1 MKRVIISALVSILTP
16 TLATA
21 QLSGNGFY
29 RVQNNA
35 SHRYITINDDIIGQV
50 NTSSTTA
57 DLSNIVTWRGFDYV
71 KSNPAS
77 IIYIESVGSK
87 YNLSA
92 QGTSVYK
99 IAGGRTYIDI
109 TDKGG
114 NTYEFS
120 VSYSGAKIKLYDDSK
135 SADKGGV
142 RQSSSDQSYALWRML
157 PINTSDNYLG
167 LQPTVKVADDEYYGT
182 LFADYAFKRVSEG
195 IKIYYI
201 NAEDEGRCRLKE
213 ITSEV
218 IPAATPII
226 FKCSSNDP
234 AQNMVMPVTDEAE
247 KPTDNYLAGT
257 YFASTTNKHKEYVEY
272 DDATMHVLGVGADGQ
287 LSFVTAKSTDLVNDG
302 QHIPMN
308 TCWLRLFNN
317 LTGEFTVLDESQY
330 AGISTINTDANE
342 VNPSKQGT
350 YSLSGVRMSNS
361 ELLKPGIYIQNGKK
375 KVIK

>member
-35 SHRYITINDDIIGQV
+35 SQRYITINDDIIGQV

-77 IIYIESVGSK
+77 IIYIESVSGK

-99 IAGGRTYIDI
+99 ITGGRAYVDIKDQGNGTYS
-109 TDKGG
+109 
-114 NTYEFS
+114 FS
-120 VSYSGAKIKLYDDSK
+120 VSYSGAQVYLYDDTK
-135 SADKGGV
+135 SSDKGGV
-142 RQSSSDQSYALWRML
+142 RQSSSNQDYRYWKLL

-167 LQPTVKVADDEYYGT
+167 LQPTVQVGDSYYGT
-182 LFADYAFKRVSEG
+182 LYADYAFKRVSDG

-257 YFASTTNKHKEYVEY
+257 YFASTTNKHKEFVEY

-330 AGISTINTDANE
+330 AGISTINTDKE
-342 VNPSKQGT
+342 IGTSKQGT
-350 YSLSGVRMSNS
+350 FSLSGVRINDSRQ
-361 ELLKPGIYIQNGKK
+361 LKPGIYIQNGKK
-375 KVIK
+375 MVIK

>member
-29 RVQNNA
+29 RVQNNK
-35 SHRYITINDDIIGQV
+35 SERYITINDDIIGQV

-57 DLSNIVTWRGFDYV
+57 DLNNIITWRGFDYV

-167 LQPTVKVADDEYYGT
+167 LQPTVKVGDDEYYGT
-182 LFADYAFKRVSEG
+182 LYADYAFKRVSDG

-257 YFASTTNKHKEYVEY
+257 YFASTTNKHKEFVEY

-330 AGISTINTDANE
+330 AGISTINTDKE
-342 VNPSKQGT
+342 IGTSKQGT
-350 YSLSGVRMSNS
+350 FSLSGVRINDSRQ
-361 ELLKPGIYIQNGKK
+361 LKPGIYIQNGKK
-375 KVIK
+375 MVIK

>member
-50 NTSSTTA
+50 NKSSTTA

-77 IIYIESVGSK
+77 IIYIESVSGK

-167 LQPTVKVADDEYYGT
+167 LQPTVQVGDDYYGT
-182 LFADYAFKRVSEG
+182 LYADYAFKRVSDG

-257 YFASTTNKHKEYVEY
+257 YFASTTNKHKEFVEY

-308 TCWLRLFNN
+308 TCWLRVFNN
-317 LTGEFTVLDESQY
+317 LTGNFTVLDETQY
-330 AGISTINTDANE
+330 AGIST
-342 VNPSKQGT
+342 VNPDEETVSPNKQGIF
-350 YSLSGVRMSNS
+350 SLSGVRMDSS
-361 ELLKPGIYIQNGKK
+361 RQLKPGIYIQNGKK
-375 KVIK
+375 MVIK

>member
-29 RVQNNA
+29 RIQNNA
-35 SHRYITINDDIIGQV
+35 SQRYITINDDIIGQV

-257 YFASTTNKHKEYVEY
+257 YFASTTNKHKEFVEY

-287 LSFVTAKSTDLVNDG
+287 LSFITAKSTDLVNDG

-330 AGISTINTDANE
+330 AGISTINTDKE
-342 VNPSKQGT
+342 IGTSKQGT
-350 YSLSGVRMSNS
+350 FSLSGVRINDSRQ
-361 ELLKPGIYIQNGKK
+361 LKPGIYIQNGKK
-375 KVIK
+375 MVIK

>member
-35 SHRYITINDDIIGQV
+35 SQRYITINDDIIGQV

-77 IIYIESVGSK
+77 IIYIESVSGK

-99 IAGGRTYIDI
+99 IAGGRAYVDIKDQGNGTYS
-109 TDKGG
+109 
-114 NTYEFS
+114 FS
-120 VSYSGAKIKLYDDSK
+120 VSYSGAQVYLYDDTK
-135 SADKGGV
+135 SSDKGGV
-142 RQSSSDQSYALWRML
+142 RQSSSNQDYRYWKLL

-167 LQPTVKVADDEYYGT
+167 LQPTVQVGDSYYGT
-182 LFADYAFKRVSEG
+182 LYADYAFKRVSDG

-257 YFASTTNKHKEYVEY
+257 YFASTTNKHKEFVEY

-287 LSFVTAKSTDLVNDG
+287 LSFITAKSTDLVNDG

-317 LTGEFTVLDESQY
+317 LTGEFTVLDETQY
-330 AGISTINTDANE
+330 AGISTINTDKE
-342 VNPSKQGT
+342 IGTSKQGT
-350 YSLSGVRMSNS
+350 FSLSGVRINDSRQ
-361 ELLKPGIYIQNGKK
+361 LKPGIYIQNGKK
-375 KVIK
+375 MVIK

>member
-35 SHRYITINDDIIGQV
+35 SQRYITINDDIIGQV

-157 PINTSDNYLG
+157 PINTNDNYLG

-182 LFADYAFKRVSEG
+182 LFADYAFKRVSDG

-257 YFASTTNKHKEYVEY
+257 YFASTTNKHKEFVEY

-330 AGISTINTDANE
+330 AGISTINTDKE
-342 VNPSKQGT
+342 IGTSKQGT
-350 YSLSGVRMSNS
+350 FSLSGVRINDSRQ
-361 ELLKPGIYIQNGKK
+361 LKPGIYIQNGKK
-375 KVIK
+375 MVIK

>member
-50 NTSSTTA
+50 NKSSTTA

-77 IIYIESVGSK
+77 IIYIESVSGK

-99 IAGGRTYIDI
+99 IAGGRAYVDIKDQGNDTYS
-109 TDKGG
+109 
-114 NTYEFS
+114 FS
-120 VSYSGAKIKLYDDSK
+120 VSYSGAQVYLYDDTK
-135 SADKGGV
+135 SNDKGGV
-142 RQSSSDQSYALWRML
+142 RQSSSNQDYRYWKLL

-167 LQPTVKVADDEYYGT
+167 LQPTVQVGDSYYGT
-182 LFADYAFKRVSEG
+182 LYADYAFKRVSDG

-257 YFASTTNKHKEYVEY
+257 YFASTTNKHKEFVEY

-308 TCWLRLFNN
+308 TCWLRVFNN
-317 LTGEFTVLDESQY
+317 LTGNFTVLDETQY
-330 AGISTINTDANE
+330 AGIST
-342 VNPSKQGT
+342 VNPDEETVSPNKQGIF
-350 YSLSGVRMSNS
+350 SLSGVRMDSS
-361 ELLKPGIYIQNGKK
+361 RQLKPGIYIQNGKK
-375 KVIK
+375 MVIK

>member
-50 NTSSTTA
+50 NKSSTTA

-77 IIYIESVGSK
+77 IIYIESVSGK

-167 LQPTVKVADDEYYGT
+167 LQPTVQVGDDYYGT
-182 LFADYAFKRVSEG
+182 LYADYAFKRVSDG

-257 YFASTTNKHKEYVEY
+257 YFASTTNKHKEFVEY

-308 TCWLRLFNN
+308 TCWLRVFNN
-317 LTGEFTVLDESQY
+317 LTGNFTVLDETQY
-330 AGISTINTDANE
+330 AGIST
-342 VNPSKQGT
+342 VNPDEETVSPNKQGIF
-350 YSLSGVRMSNS
+350 SLSGVRINDSRQ
-361 ELLKPGIYIQNGKK
+361 LKPGIYIQNGKK
-375 KVIK
+375 MVIK

>member
-35 SHRYITINDDIIGQV
+35 SQRYITINDDIIGQV

-57 DLSNIVTWRGFDYV
+57 DLNNIVTWRGFDYV

-77 IIYIESVGSK
+77 IIYIESVSGK

-99 IAGGRTYIDI
+99 ITGGRAYVDIKDQGNGTYS
-109 TDKGG
+109 
-114 NTYEFS
+114 FS
-120 VSYSGAKIKLYDDSK
+120 VSYSGAQVYLYDDTK
-135 SADKGGV
+135 SNDKGGV
-142 RQSSSDQSYALWRML
+142 RQSSSNQDYRYWKLL

-167 LQPTVKVADDEYYGT
+167 LQPTVQVGDSYYGT
-182 LFADYAFKRVSEG
+182 LYADYAFKRVSDG

-201 NAEDEGRCRLKE
+201 NAEDEGKCRLKE

-330 AGISTINTDANE
+330 AGISTINTDKE
-342 VNPSKQGT
+342 IGTSKQGT
-350 YSLSGVRMSNS
+350 FSLSGVRINDSRQ
-361 ELLKPGIYIQNGKK
+361 LKPGIYIQNGKK
-375 KVIK
+375 MVIK

>member
-57 DLSNIVTWRGFDYV
+57 DLSNIITWRGFDYV

-77 IIYIESVGSK
+77 IIYIESVSGK

-99 IAGGRTYIDI
+99 IAGGRAYVDI
-109 TDKGG
+109 QDKGDG
-114 NTYEFS
+114 TYSFS
-120 VSYSGAKIKLYDDSK
+120 VSYSGAKVYLYDDTK
-135 SADKGGV
+135 SNDKGGV
-142 RQSSSDQSYALWRML
+142 RQSSSNQDYRYWKLL

-167 LQPTVKVADDEYYGT
+167 LQPTVQVGDSYYGT
-182 LFADYAFKRVSEG
+182 LYADYAFKRVSDG

-257 YFASTTNKHKEYVEY
+257 YFASTTNKHKEFVEY

-308 TCWLRLFNN
+308 TCWLRVFNN
-317 LTGEFTVLDESQY
+317 LTGNFTVLDETQY
-330 AGISTINTDANE
+330 AGISTINPDKEIGT
-342 VNPSKQGT
+342 SKQGT
-350 YSLSGVRMSNS
+350 FSLSGVRINDSRQ
-361 ELLKPGIYIQNGKK
+361 LKPGIYIQNGKK
-375 KVIK
+375 MVIK

>member
-35 SHRYITINDDIIGQV
+35 SQRYITINDDIIGEV

-57 DLSNIVTWRGFDYV
+57 DLSNIITWRGFDYV

-77 IIYIESVGSK
+77 IIYIESVSGK

-99 IAGGRTYIDI
+99 IAGGRAYVDI
-109 TDKGG
+109 KDKGDG
-114 NTYEFS
+114 TYSFS
-120 VSYSGAKIKLYDDSK
+120 VSYSGAQVYLYDDTK
-135 SADKGGV
+135 SNDKGGV
-142 RQSSSDQSYALWRML
+142 RQSSSNQDYRYWKLL

-167 LQPTVKVADDEYYGT
+167 LQPTVQVGDDYYGT
-182 LFADYAFKRVSEG
+182 LYADYAFKRVSDG

-257 YFASTTNKHKEYVEY
+257 YFASTTNKHKEFVEY

-317 LTGEFTVLDESQY
+317 LTGDFTVLDESQY
-330 AGISTINTDANE
+330 AGISTINTDKE
-342 VNPSKQGT
+342 IGTSKQGT
-350 YSLSGVRMSNS
+350 FSLSGVRINDSRQ
-361 ELLKPGIYIQNGKK
+361 LKPGIYIQNGKK
-375 KVIK
+375 MVIK

>member
-29 RVQNNA
+29 RIQNNA
-35 SHRYITINDDIIGQV
+35 SQRYITINDDIIGQV

-87 YNLSA
+87 YNQSA

-167 LQPTVKVADDEYYGT
+167 LQPTVQVGDSYYGT
-182 LFADYAFKRVSEG
+182 LYADYAFKRVSDG

-330 AGISTINTDANE
+330 AGISTINTDKE
-342 VNPSKQGT
+342 IGTSKQGT
-350 YSLSGVRMSNS
+350 FSLSGVRINDSRQ
-361 ELLKPGIYIQNGKK
+361 LKPGIYIQNGKK
-375 KVIK
+375 MVIK

>member
-1 MKRVIISALVSILTP
+1 MKRVIISALVSIFTP

-35 SHRYITINDDIIGQV
+35 SQRYITINDDIIGQV

-77 IIYIESVGSK
+77 IIYIESVSGK

-99 IAGGRTYIDI
+99 IAGGRAYVDIKDQGNGTYS
-109 TDKGG
+109 
-114 NTYEFS
+114 FS
-120 VSYSGAKIKLYDDSK
+120 VSYSGAQVYLYDDTK
-135 SADKGGV
+135 SNDKGGV
-142 RQSSSDQSYALWRML
+142 RQSSSNQDYRYWKLL

-167 LQPTVKVADDEYYGT
+167 LQPTVQVGDSYYGT
-182 LFADYAFKRVSEG
+182 LYADYAFKRVSDG

-257 YFASTTNKHKEYVEY
+257 YFASTTNKHKEFVEY

-330 AGISTINTDANE
+330 AGISTINTDKE
-342 VNPSKQGT
+342 IGTSKQGT
-350 YSLSGVRMSNS
+350 FSLSGVRINDSRQ
-361 ELLKPGIYIQNGKK
+361 LKPGIYIQNGKK
-375 KVIK
+375 MVIK

>member
-35 SHRYITINDDIIGQV
+35 SQRYITINDDIIGQV

-57 DLSNIVTWRGFDYV
+57 DLSNIITWRGFDYV

-167 LQPTVKVADDEYYGT
+167 LQPTVQVGDDYYGT
-182 LFADYAFKRVSEG
+182 LYADYAFKRVSDG

-257 YFASTTNKHKEYVEY
+257 YFASTTNKHKEFVEY

-308 TCWLRLFNN
+308 TCWLRVFNN
-317 LTGEFTVLDESQY
+317 LTGNFTVLDETQY
-330 AGISTINTDANE
+330 AGISTINTDKE
-342 VNPSKQGT
+342 IGTSKQGT
-350 YSLSGVRMSNS
+350 FSLSGVRINDSRQ
-361 ELLKPGIYIQNGKK
+361 LKPGIYIQNGKK
-375 KVIK
+375 MVIK

>member
-35 SHRYITINDDIIGQV
+35 SQRYITINDDIIGQV

-77 IIYIESVGSK
+77 IIYIESVSGK

-99 IAGGRTYIDI
+99 ITGGRAYVDIKDQGNGTYS
-109 TDKGG
+109 
-114 NTYEFS
+114 FS
-120 VSYSGAKIKLYDDSK
+120 VSYSGAQVYLYDDTK
-135 SADKGGV
+135 SSDKGGV
-142 RQSSSDQSYALWRML
+142 RQSSSNQDYRYWKLL

-167 LQPTVKVADDEYYGT
+167 LQPTVQVGDDYYGT
-182 LFADYAFKRVSEG
+182 LYADYAFKRVSDG

-257 YFASTTNKHKEYVEY
+257 YFASTTNKHKEFVEY

-330 AGISTINTDANE
+330 AGISTINTDKE
-342 VNPSKQGT
+342 IGTSKQGT
-350 YSLSGVRMSNS
+350 FSLSGVRINDSRQ
-361 ELLKPGIYIQNGKK
+361 LKPGIYIQNGKK
-375 KVIK
+375 MVIK

>member
-50 NTSSTTA
+50 NKSSTTA

-77 IIYIESVGSK
+77 IIYIESVSGK

-167 LQPTVKVADDEYYGT
+167 LQPTVQVGDDYYGT
-182 LFADYAFKRVSEG
+182 LYADYAFKRVSDG

-257 YFASTTNKHKEYVEY
+257 YFASTTNKHKEFVEY

-308 TCWLRLFNN
+308 TCWLRVFNN
-317 LTGEFTVLDESQY
+317 LTGNFTVLDETQY
-330 AGISTINTDANE
+330 AGISTINTDKE
-342 VNPSKQGT
+342 IGTSKQGT
-350 YSLSGVRMSNS
+350 FSLSGVRINDSRQ
-361 ELLKPGIYIQNGKK
+361 LKPGIYIQNGKK
-375 KVIK
+375 MVIK

>member
-29 RVQNNA
+29 RVQNNK
-35 SHRYITINDDIIGQV
+35 SERYITINDDIIGQV

-57 DLSNIVTWRGFDYV
+57 DLNNIITWRGFDYV

-167 LQPTVKVADDEYYGT
+167 LQPTVKVGDDEYYGT
-182 LFADYAFKRVSEG
+182 LYADYAFKRVSDG

-257 YFASTTNKHKEYVEY
+257 YFASTTNKHKEFVEY

-287 LSFVTAKSTDLVNDG
+287 LSFITAKSTDLVNDG

-330 AGISTINTDANE
+330 AGISTINTDKE
-342 VNPSKQGT
+342 IGTSKQGT
-350 YSLSGVRMSNS
+350 FSLSGVRINDSRQ
-361 ELLKPGIYIQNGKK
+361 LKPGIYIQNGKK
-375 KVIK
+375 MVIK

>member
-50 NTSSTTA
+50 NKSSTTA

-77 IIYIESVGSK
+77 IIYIESVSGK

-142 RQSSSDQSYALWRML
+142 RQLTDLDWTILFTCVMGYRLGLWDIPYLNTEGLTVKDKIAWINQFNKSKKKFTENTWKDCRKQDRASQML
-157 PINTSDNYLG
+157 PRELITDTLESMQNY
-167 LQPTVKVADDEYYGT
+167 
-182 LFADYAFKRVSEG
+182 
-195 IKIYYI
+195 
-201 NAEDEGRCRLKE
+201 
-213 ITSEV
+213 
-218 IPAATPII
+218 
-226 FKCSSNDP
+226 
-234 AQNMVMPVTDEAE
+234 
-247 KPTDNYLAGT
+247 
-257 YFASTTNKHKEYVEY
+257 KHE
-272 DDATMHVLGVGADGQ
+272 
-287 LSFVTAKSTDLVNDG
+287 
-302 QHIPMN
+302 
-308 TCWLRLFNN
+308 
-317 LTGEFTVLDESQY
+317 
-330 AGISTINTDANE
+330 
-342 VNPSKQGT
+342 
-350 YSLSGVRMSNS
+350 
-361 ELLKPGIYIQNGKK
+361 
-375 KVIK
+375 

>member
-182 LFADYAFKRVSEG
+182 LYADYAFKRVSDG

-226 FKCSSNDP
+226 FKCRSNDP

-257 YFASTTNKHKEYVEY
+257 YFASTTNKHKEFVEY

-317 LTGEFTVLDESQY
+317 LTGEFTVLDETQY
-330 AGISTINTDANE
+330 AGISTINTDKE
-342 VNPSKQGT
+342 IGTSKQGT
-350 YSLSGVRMSNS
+350 FSLSGVRINDSRQ
-361 ELLKPGIYIQNGKK
+361 LKPGIYIQNGKK
-375 KVIK
+375 MVIK

>member
-35 SHRYITINDDIIGQV
+35 SQRYITINDDIIGQV

-71 KSNPAS
+71 KSKPAS

-167 LQPTVKVADDEYYGT
+167 LQPTVQVGDSYYGT
-182 LFADYAFKRVSEG
+182 LYADYAFKRVSDG

-257 YFASTTNKHKEYVEY
+257 YFASTTNKHKEFVEY

-308 TCWLRLFNN
+308 TCWLRVFNN
-317 LTGEFTVLDESQY
+317 LTGEFTVLDETQY
-330 AGISTINTDANE
+330 AGISTINTDKE
-342 VNPSKQGT
+342 IGTSKQGT
-350 YSLSGVRMSNS
+350 FSLSGVRINDSRQ
-361 ELLKPGIYIQNGKK
+361 LKPGIYIQNGKK
-375 KVIK
+375 MVIK

>member
-35 SHRYITINDDIIGQV
+35 SQRYITINDDIIGQV

-77 IIYIESVGSK
+77 IIYIESVSGK

-99 IAGGRTYIDI
+99 ITGGRAYVDIKDQGNGTYS
-109 TDKGG
+109 
-114 NTYEFS
+114 FS
-120 VSYSGAKIKLYDDSK
+120 VSYSGAQVYLYDDTK
-135 SADKGGV
+135 SSDKGGV
-142 RQSSSDQSYALWRML
+142 RQSSSNQDYRYWKLL

-167 LQPTVKVADDEYYGT
+167 LQPTVQVGDSYYGT
-182 LFADYAFKRVSEG
+182 LYADYAFKRVSDG

-330 AGISTINTDANE
+330 AGISTINTDKE
-342 VNPSKQGT
+342 IGTSKQGT
-350 YSLSGVRMSNS
+350 FSLSGVRINDSRQ
-361 ELLKPGIYIQNGKK
+361 LKPGIYIQNGKK
-375 KVIK
+375 MVIK

>member
-50 NTSSTTA
+50 NKSSTTA

-77 IIYIESVGSK
+77 IIYIESVSGK

-99 IAGGRTYIDI
+99 IAGGRAYVDIKDQGNDTYS
-109 TDKGG
+109 
-114 NTYEFS
+114 FS
-120 VSYSGAKIKLYDDSK
+120 VSYSGAQVYLYDDTK
-135 SADKGGV
+135 SNDKGGV
-142 RQSSSDQSYALWRML
+142 RQSSSNQDYRYWKLL

-167 LQPTVKVADDEYYGT
+167 LQPTVQVGDDYYGT
-182 LFADYAFKRVSEG
+182 LYADYAFKRVSDG

-257 YFASTTNKHKEYVEY
+257 YFASTTNKHKEFVEY

-287 LSFVTAKSTDLVNDG
+287 LSFITAKSTDLVNDG

-308 TCWLRLFNN
+308 TCWLRVFNN
-317 LTGEFTVLDESQY
+317 LTGNFTVLDETQY
-330 AGISTINTDANE
+330 AGIST
-342 VNPSKQGT
+342 VNPDEETVSPNKQGIF
-350 YSLSGVRMSNS
+350 SLSGVRINDSRQ
-361 ELLKPGIYIQNGKK
+361 LKPGIYIQNGKK
-375 KVIK
+375 MVIK

>member
-35 SHRYITINDDIIGQV
+35 SQRYITINDDIIGEV

-57 DLSNIVTWRGFDYV
+57 DLNNIVTWRGFDYV

-77 IIYIESVGSK
+77 IIYIESVSGK

-99 IAGGRTYIDI
+99 IAGGRAYVDI
-109 TDKGG
+109 KDKGDG
-114 NTYEFS
+114 TYSFS
-120 VSYSGAKIKLYDDSK
+120 VSYSGAQVYLYDDTK
-135 SADKGGV
+135 SNDKGGV
-142 RQSSSDQSYALWRML
+142 RQSSSNQDYRYWKLL
-157 PINTSDNYLG
+157 PINTRDNYLG
-167 LQPTVKVADDEYYGT
+167 LQPTVQVGDSYYGT
-182 LFADYAFKRVSEG
+182 LYADYAFKRVSEG

-201 NAEDEGRCRLKE
+201 NAEDAGKCRLKE

-257 YFASTTNKHKEYVEY
+257 YFASTTNKHKEFVEY

-308 TCWLRLFNN
+308 TCWLRVFNN
-317 LTGEFTVLDESQY
+317 LTGNFTVLDETQY
-330 AGISTINTDANE
+330 AGIST
-342 VNPSKQGT
+342 VNPDEETVSPNKQGIF
-350 YSLSGVRMSNS
+350 SLSGVRMDSS
-361 ELLKPGIYIQNGKK
+361 RQLKPGIYIQNGKK
-375 KVIK
+375 MVIK

>member
-35 SHRYITINDDIIGQV
+35 SQRYITINDDIIGQV

-77 IIYIESVGSK
+77 IIYIESVSGK

-99 IAGGRTYIDI
+99 IAGGRAYVDI
-109 TDKGG
+109 KDKGDG
-114 NTYEFS
+114 TYSFS
-120 VSYSGAKIKLYDDSK
+120 VSYSGAQVYLYDDTK
-135 SADKGGV
+135 SNDKGGV
-142 RQSSSDQSYALWRML
+142 RQSSSNQDYRYWKLL

-167 LQPTVKVADDEYYGT
+167 LQPTVQVGDDYYGT
-182 LFADYAFKRVSEG
+182 LYADYAFKRVSDG

-234 AQNMVMPVTDEAE
+234 AQNMVMPVTDETE

-257 YFASTTNKHKEYVEY
+257 YFASTTNKHKEFVEY

-287 LSFVTAKSTDLVNDG
+287 LSFVTAKSADLVNDG

-330 AGISTINTDANE
+330 AGISTINTDKE
-342 VNPSKQGT
+342 IGTSKQGT
-350 YSLSGVRMSNS
+350 FSLSGVRINDSRQ
-361 ELLKPGIYIQNGKK
+361 LKPGIYIQNGKK
-375 KVIK
+375 MVIK

>member
-29 RVQNNA
+29 RVQNNK
-35 SHRYITINDDIIGQV
+35 SERYITINDDIIGQV

-77 IIYIESVGSK
+77 IIYIESVSGK

-99 IAGGRTYIDI
+99 ITGGRTYIDI

-167 LQPTVKVADDEYYGT
+167 LQPTVQVGDDYYGT
-182 LFADYAFKRVSEG
+182 LYADYAFKRVSDG

-330 AGISTINTDANE
+330 AGISTINTDKE
-342 VNPSKQGT
+342 IGTSKQGT
-350 YSLSGVRMSNS
+350 FSLSGVRINDSRQ
-361 ELLKPGIYIQNGKK
+361 LKPGIYIQNGKK
-375 KVIK
+375 MVIK

>member
-1 MKRVIISALVSILTP
+1 
-16 TLATA
+16 
-21 QLSGNGFY
+21 
-29 RVQNNA
+29 
-35 SHRYITINDDIIGQV
+35 
-50 NTSSTTA
+50 
-57 DLSNIVTWRGFDYV
+57 VTWRGFDYV

-77 IIYIESVGSK
+77 IIYIESVSGK

-99 IAGGRTYIDI
+99 IAGGRAYVDIKDQGNGTYS
-109 TDKGG
+109 
-114 NTYEFS
+114 FS
-120 VSYSGAKIKLYDDSK
+120 VSYSGAQVYLYDDTK
-135 SADKGGV
+135 SNDKGGV
-142 RQSSSDQSYALWRML
+142 RQSSSNQDYRYWKLL

-167 LQPTVKVADDEYYGT
+167 LQPTVQVGDDYYGT
-182 LFADYAFKRVSEG
+182 LYADYAFKRVSDG

-257 YFASTTNKHKEYVEY
+257 YFASTTNKHKEFVEY

-330 AGISTINTDANE
+330 AGISTINTDKE
-342 VNPSKQGT
+342 IGTSKQGT
-350 YSLSGVRMSNS
+350 FSLSGVRINDSRQ
-361 ELLKPGIYIQNGKK
+361 LKPGIYIQNGKK
-375 KVIK
+375 MVIK

>member
-50 NTSSTTA
+50 NKSSTTA

-77 IIYIESVGSK
+77 IIYIESVSGK

-99 IAGGRTYIDI
+99 IAGGRAYVDI
-109 TDKGG
+109 KDKGDG
-114 NTYEFS
+114 TYSFS
-120 VSYSGAKIKLYDDSK
+120 VSYSGAQVYLYDDTK
-135 SADKGGV
+135 SNDKGGV
-142 RQSSSDQSYALWRML
+142 RQSSSNQDYRYWKLL

-167 LQPTVKVADDEYYGT
+167 LQPTVQVGDSYYGT
-182 LFADYAFKRVSEG
+182 LYADYAFKRVSDG

-257 YFASTTNKHKEYVEY
+257 YFASTTNKHKEFVEY

-308 TCWLRLFNN
+308 TCWLRVFNN
-317 LTGEFTVLDESQY
+317 LTGDFTVLDESQY
-330 AGISTINTDANE
+330 AGISTINTDKE
-342 VNPSKQGT
+342 IGTSKQGT
-350 YSLSGVRMSNS
+350 FSLSGVRINDSRQ
-361 ELLKPGIYIQNGKK
+361 LKPGIYIQNGKK
-375 KVIK
+375 MVIK